1 MEAQLLSV
9 KQQLANVEYC
19 LGKMNDNEK
28 TVLYGFFVDKRKGHL
43 ETMGKKL
50 NLGAA
55 GLYRLR
61 DRALLK
67 FATVMFGGK
76 EI

>member
-1 MEAQLLSV
+1 MDSRIKRMLKKPTRLFVS
-9 KQQLANVEYC
+9 
-19 LGKMNDNEK
+19 LGHRELFNWMND
-28 TVLYGFFVDKRKGHL
+28 
-43 ETMGKKL
+43 ETYIKIIYRICMGKKL